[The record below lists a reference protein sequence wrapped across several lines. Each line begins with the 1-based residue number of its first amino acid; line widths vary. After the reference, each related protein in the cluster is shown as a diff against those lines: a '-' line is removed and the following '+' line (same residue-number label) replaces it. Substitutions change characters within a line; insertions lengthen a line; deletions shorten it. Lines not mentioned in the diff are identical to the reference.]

1 MILLTINHDSSAY
14 YSDSHSRLLSENFR
28 QHFNFVLEDNIFV
41 NYYVCV
47 LDQCFLAMLTCSFSL
62 GTFPQN
68 ECMPDIAE
76 SVQKMIEKWKEVG
89 GGREQFEVDMHKE
102 MHDLSAEVISR
113 TAFGSSYEEGKRIFN
128 LQEQQMHL
136 FSQAIRSVYI
146 PGFR

>member
-1 MILLTINHDSSAY
+1 
-14 YSDSHSRLLSENFR
+14 
-28 QHFNFVLEDNIFV
+28 
-41 NYYVCV
+41 
-47 LDQCFLAMLTCSFSL
+47 
-62 GTFPQN
+62 
-68 ECMPDIAE
+68 MPEIVA
-76 SVQKMIEKWKEVG
+76 SVQNTLVKWEEVR
-89 GGREQFEVDMHKE
+89 GGREEFEADVHKD